1 MLSGGAL
8 AIALSLS
15 LQRYF
20 PSKFSTFGLSKV
32 LVDLTLI
39 TVSLVVASNMA
50 LKANNNEL
58 GKIKKELMTSFDREF
73 LHHMA
78 DIQIKYDIDEEDQVR
93 GIFSQ

>member
-1 MLSGGAL
+1 M
-8 AIALSLS
+8 
-15 LQRYF
+15 
-20 PSKFSTFGLSKV
+20 
-32 LVDLTLI
+32 DLTLI